1 MAQVATYAVLRS
13 PTLAA
18 LRRKADVSV
27 AQAMATG
34 LLPDPQFSA
43 SGDRPTVHVPGLV
56 SGTGLTNAYALGLAE
71 DLQALLTYPSR
82 ASAARAAADQA
93 KLDLLWNEWQT
104 VEQACTLYTQSVLF
118 DQKAKQL
125 HKTAALLLTQSDRAQ
140 KALAA
145 GNTTLDLAGADISAA
160 LDVSSQAE
168 AASRA
173 ASTAMIDLKMM
184 LGLKPDAALNLAAL
198 DDPAPLSDDQVSD
211 ALQKVMKAR
220 PDLLALQAGYHSQEE
235 NVRTAILQQFPAVTL
250 GFNRASDTSGIQT
263 NGLTLTLNLPI
274 FGNTQAD
281 IKVQRATR
289 DQLKAEYQARL
300 DQTSSDAARI
310 SREISLLRNQIAV
323 LQKKLPEFE
332 NMGNLSQKAYTAGNL
347 PAATY
352 VVLQTSLSA
361 RQAELFDLKAS
372 LWSDTLAL
380 RTLVAMPLV
389 NLPAAGD
396 GK

>member
-1 MAQVATYAVLRS
+1 
-13 PTLAA
+13 
-18 LRRKADVSV
+18 
-27 AQAMATG
+27 
-34 LLPDPQFSA
+34 
-43 SGDRPTVHVPGLV
+43 
-56 SGTGLTNAYALGLAE
+56 
-71 DLQALLTYPSR
+71 
-82 ASAARAAADQA
+82 
-93 KLDLLWNEWQT
+93 
-104 VEQACTLYTQSVLF
+104 
-118 DQKAKQL
+118 
-125 HKTAALLLTQSDRAQ
+125 
-140 KALAA
+140 
-145 GNTTLDLAGADISAA
+145 
-160 LDVSSQAE
+160 
-168 AASRA
+168 
-173 ASTAMIDLKMM
+173 M